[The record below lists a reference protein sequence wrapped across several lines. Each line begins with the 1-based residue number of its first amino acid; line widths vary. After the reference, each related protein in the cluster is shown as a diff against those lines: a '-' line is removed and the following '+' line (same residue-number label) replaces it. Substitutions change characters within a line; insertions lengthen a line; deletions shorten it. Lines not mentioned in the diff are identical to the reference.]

1 MEQRAMKKL
10 AESIRKTV
18 KSFNKFEIEC
28 LIQLFY
34 SLAGSSVGKV
44 DNARLDRNTFR
55 GVLQNIFGMTH
66 DMLMNRVFFVFDKDG
81 DNHVNL
87 QEWIKGLAVFLRG
100 TFEEKMRFCF
110 EVYYLSGDAYIS
122 REKIFDM
129 LKSSLFQH
137 SPEDENEEGVKD
149 LVEISL
155 KKMDYDNDGKISFAD
170 FEKAVKKDGLLLEAF
185 GPCLPDAKTCFH
197 FETLVFKNNP
207 PASF

>member
-1 MEQRAMKKL
+1 MEQRALKKL
-10 AESIRKTV
+10 VEPIRKTV
-18 KSFNKFEIEC
+18 KSFKKSEVEC

-34 SLAGSSVGKV
+34 SLVGCPVGKL
-44 DNARLDRNTFR
+44 DNTRMDRNTFR
-55 GVLQNIFGMTH
+55 GVLQNIFGMTN
-66 DMLMNRVFFVFDKDG
+66 DLLMNRVFFVFDKDG
-81 DNHVNL
+81 DSYVNL

-137 SPEDENEEGVKD
+137 SPEEENEEGIKD

-170 FEKAVKKDGLLLEAF
+170 FEKAVKKDGLLLE
-185 GPCLPDAKTCFH
+185 TCFH
-197 FETLVFKNNP
+197 FEAMVFKNNP

>member
-155 KKMDYDNDGKISFAD
+155 KKMMRRSEAQELWCRIHLAIKPYGS
-170 FEKAVKKDGLLLEAF
+170 GSLLQEWWRPL
-185 GPCLPDAKTCFH
+185 L
-197 FETLVFKNNP
+197 
-207 PASF
+207 